1 MDGGAVSQ
9 ADAQE
14 ARSSVV
20 AASEC
25 GNDGDSANAIGGAR
39 PPEVALAISPS
50 SVPKAQVV
58 EAVENALHAFG
69 VGRLDIAFDVLRKLL
84 AELKPTP

>member
-1 MDGGAVSQ
+1 VDGDAVSQ
-9 ADAQE
+9 ADAQR

-25 GNDGDSANAIGGAR
+25 SSGGDLENTVGETET
-39 PPEVALAISPS
+39 PEVALAVTSS

-58 EAVENALHAFG
+58 EAIESALHAFG

-84 AELKPTP
+84 ADLKPTP